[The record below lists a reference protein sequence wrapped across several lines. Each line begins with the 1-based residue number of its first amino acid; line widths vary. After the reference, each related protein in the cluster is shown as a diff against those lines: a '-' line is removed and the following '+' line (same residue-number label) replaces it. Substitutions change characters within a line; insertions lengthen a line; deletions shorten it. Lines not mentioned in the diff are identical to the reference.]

1 MFVVVVF
8 LHNTVKSYEVITFQQ
23 ILKNFIDECKNV
35 NQRADLDLRDAFI
48 SYSDD
53 SRMVQLIGP
62 ITSSIVFM
70 IQNAINDMRSI
81 SY

>member
-8 LHNTVKSYEVITFQQ
+8 IHNTVKSYEVITFQQ
-23 ILKNFIDECKNV
+23 ILKTFINECKHV
-35 NQRADLDLRDAFI
+35 HQRADLDLRDAFI

-70 IQNAINDMRSI
+70 IQNAIDDMRSNFQ
-81 SY
+81 

>member
-23 ILKNFIDECKNV
+23 ILETFINECKHV
-35 NQRADLDLRDAFI
+35 HQRADLDLRDAFI

-53 SRMVQLIGP
+53 ARMVQLIGP
-62 ITSSIVFM
+62 ITSSIVLM
-70 IQNAINDMRSI
+70 IQNAIGDMRSNFQ
-81 SY
+81 